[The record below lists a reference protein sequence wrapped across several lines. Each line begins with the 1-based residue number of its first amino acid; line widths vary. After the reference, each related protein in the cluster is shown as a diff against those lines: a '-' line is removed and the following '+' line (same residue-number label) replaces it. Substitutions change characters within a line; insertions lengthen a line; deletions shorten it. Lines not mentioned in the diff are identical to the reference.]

1 MEYDKLQ
8 DKKMNATGDER
19 KRFLE
24 MQVDLLLSDN
34 PHYDR
39 EDCMIEIEVWL
50 DRFYARGFRFCS
62 DWIAEDEDG
71 SVEPIE
77 DDLEKSDND
86 RSELSENDMSDS
98 KFSFGIWNDDCH
110 SIETIED
117 DLEGSYDCQTF
128 KYDKKVHSIHT
139 GSSEWKEVGRKKR
152 FAKEHKSGVVI
163 SFKNGWGWI
172 DGSSGKIF
180 VHNKNIKMKGFRA
193 LTNGQKVTFDIGLG
207 KNGGFQAIN
216 VIPVT

>member
-86 RSELSENDMSDS
+86 RSDS
-98 KFSFGIWNDDCH
+98 KFSFGIWNDDCP

-117 DLEGSYDCQTF
+117 DLEGSYDC
-128 KYDKKVHSIHT
+128 KKVHSIHT

-152 FAKEHKSGVVI
+152 YAKEHKSGVVI
-163 SFKNGWGWI
+163 TFKNGWGWI
-172 DGSSGKIF
+172 EDSSGKIF
-180 VHNKNIKMKGFRA
+180 VHNKNILMDGFRT
-193 LTNGQKVTFDIGLG
+193 LIEGQKVTFDIGPG

-216 VIPVT
+216 VTLVA